1 MATEN
6 QSSQRSNE
14 GSVFKLK
21 KNAILKLIM
30 IIKSFVA
37 FDFIIDINDLPVDQ
51 RKIMF
56 KGNVE

>member
-1 MATEN
+1 
-6 QSSQRSNE
+6 
-14 GSVFKLK
+14 
-21 KNAILKLIM
+21 M

-37 FDFIIDINDLPVDQ
+37 FDFIIDINDLFVDQ

>member
-1 MATEN
+1 MKV
-6 QSSQRSNE
+6 QSLNW
-14 GSVFKLK
+14 K